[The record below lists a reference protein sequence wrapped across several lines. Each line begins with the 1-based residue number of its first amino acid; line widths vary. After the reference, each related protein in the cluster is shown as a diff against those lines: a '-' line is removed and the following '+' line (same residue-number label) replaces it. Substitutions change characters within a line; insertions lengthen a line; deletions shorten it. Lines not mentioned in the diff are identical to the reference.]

1 MNFSDLWKALWS
13 FITTLVS
20 YFRQQFNKEMH
31 ALLHYETTF
40 FVFKWSNPGLF
51 LSIFVIFKHKPKEK
65 TVGVNRIRTRI
76 VGSDDELAD
85 HLTTTRALLI
95 YFGNRQWINWLVW
108 RQTIKVGSKSFS
120 RSSSASYSWQ
130 GSNFDLNGVVKET
143 DAADKFKS
151 EISAWK
157 SSVSSY
163 RCENDLDD
171 GTNGK
176 LNHQCLSV

>member
-1 MNFSDLWKALWS
+1 MTCEKLYDRLLRRLCHTLDSSLTRKCMPYY
-13 FITTLVS
+13 ITRLP
-20 YFRQQFNKEMH
+20 F
-31 ALLHYETTF
+31 
-40 FVFKWSNPGLF
+40 LF
-51 LSIFVIFKHKPKEK
+51 LNGPIPASSCLFSLFLNTNPKKK
-65 TVGVNRIRTRI
+65 TVGVNGIRTRI